1 MTTELNG
8 DAAMTP
14 TLGESSALARPVQSA
29 PTSRNAS
36 AAGVRAVSHNHT
48 ADAGDSCGQTAR
60 MIDAVFAAV
69 VALAVVAVVGVP
81 AIAVSNVD
89 ARGWLESHTAWLLVG
104 YGNLLAILLFTSIAW
119 WSRHRSTAV
128 RVASLILVGSPAIL
142 IALGGV
148 VFVAEPTWRV
158 NVIRTVLDVILL
170 ITPAVMWWLF
180 IEAQRA
186 SLLNEFLTNVQR
198 LGLLERREALGETE
212 AARSTRID
220 SYLQKF
226 EGTYGRV
233 PQRVHR
239 DVLENRI
246 TPYSTEEARTQAPF
260 SVSAVPVSITVV
272 VLAIGWLITLPPVRG
287 KLVDEQ
293 EVWTTALT
301 PTATPVTFAFLGAY
315 FFAIQ
320 MLFRRY
326 VRSDR
331 RGSAYVAVVMR
342 IVIALIGIW
351 VITGF
356 AKATPWGDDES
367 KLLLVGFAVGV
378 FPVVAWQIT
387 RNIMVKIFRFAL
399 PSLQPEMALNCL
411 DGLTVWHEAR
421 LEEEDIENVPNMATA
436 DIVSLL
442 ISTRFPA
449 DRSSTGAMRRYC

>member
-1 MTTELNG
+1 
-8 DAAMTP
+8 
-14 TLGESSALARPVQSA
+14 
-29 PTSRNAS
+29 
-36 AAGVRAVSHNHT
+36 
-48 ADAGDSCGQTAR
+48 
-60 MIDAVFAAV
+60 
-69 VALAVVAVVGVP
+69 
-81 AIAVSNVD
+81 
-89 ARGWLESHTAWLLVG
+89 
-104 YGNLLAILLFTSIAW
+104 
-119 WSRHRSTAV
+119 
-128 RVASLILVGSPAIL
+128 
-142 IALGGV
+142 
-148 VFVAEPTWRV
+148 
-158 NVIRTVLDVILL
+158 
-170 ITPAVMWWLF
+170 
-180 IEAQRA
+180 
-186 SLLNEFLTNVQR
+186 
-198 LGLLERREALGETE
+198 
-212 AARSTRID
+212 
-220 SYLQKF
+220 
-226 EGTYGRV
+226 V

-246 TPYSTEEARTQAPF
+246 TPYSTEEAPTQAPF

-272 VLAIGWLITLPPVRG
+272 VLAIGWLLTLPPVRG

-326 VRSDR
+326 VRSDL

-449 DRSSTGAMRRYC
+449 DRIVDWVDEAILLTYLGPSQVSKSDQNSARQLLASHGIRTASALLATSNSTADRGQLTAFNEIVVDNAGRSVIPSLITSIQTNTNLGLVLRWRGLPAGMAVRAGQST